1 MGTGQLQPGVPLHE
15 GSALPPPPAPRP
27 EQHIGITRG
36 RSVPH
41 PQQLCLCL
49 GGIWGSPISG
59 GNLQL
64 WQPQ

>member
-1 MGTGQLQPGVPLHE
+1 MGTGQLQPRVPLHE
-15 GSALPPPPAPRP
+15 GSSPPPPT

-36 RSVPH
+36 HSVPH